1 MDANKACS
9 RKTCCSRHFQHAK
22 ADGPDNRPMYFLE
35 IGKTGDQWL
44 KCKDGFWV
52 AHTKS
57 CSLQRCTCYKHA
69 LNITLGGTPR
79 MVIPHGVPATWG
91 YSEDGKHLG

>member
-57 CSLQRCTCYKHA
+57 CSPEMHMLQTCTEHYTRWYSQNGHTTWCA
-69 LNITLGGTPR
+69 SNLG
-79 MVIPHGVPATWG
+79 VF
-91 YSEDGKHLG
+91 